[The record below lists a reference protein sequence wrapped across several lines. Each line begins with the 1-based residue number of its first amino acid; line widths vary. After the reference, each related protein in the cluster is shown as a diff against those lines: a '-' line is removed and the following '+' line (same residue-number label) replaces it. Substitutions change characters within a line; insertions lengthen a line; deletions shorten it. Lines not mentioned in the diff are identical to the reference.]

1 MGSIER
7 RIQALEAQFVP
18 PEDEGEQLRKQL
30 RKAILVSILNEFSSL
45 KACRAR
51 NAYRGG
57 SPPTPIQPTDPAGE
71 ALGYPYTTGQLTA
84 FAVRRVIERD
94 FAPKLDLGEGE
105 VEDAVEAWVQ
115 HMRTLGEQAAG
126 PDAREEIDA
135 EGPPGKARPWH

>member
-1 MGSIER
+1 VGSIER

-126 PDAREEIDA
+126 PDSREEIDA

>member
-1 MGSIER
+1 VGSIER

-18 PEDEGEQLRKQL
+18 PEDEGAQLLAQL

-126 PDAREEIDA
+126 PDSREEIDA